1 MRKLCVSIVTVL
13 LVSIAAQAQDKPPVV
28 EIYGGYSYLN
38 FDLALD
44 PATRPG
50 RQNAN
55 GVGLN
60 VAGNFNNWF
69 GVVGDFSYNTKDVA
83 DPEFPGLKFA
93 ARNLYFLA
101 GPRWSMR
108 RERTTVFAQALVGAV
123 RMRADIG
130 SVPKFTDLA
139 FGLGGGLDI
148 NANKRI
154 AIRAF
159 QFDYLPSR
167 TTNNITKDKV
177 WLHNIR
183 AQVGIVLKLGN

>member
-1 MRKLCVSIVTVL
+1 MRKLCVSVVTVV

-28 EIYGGYSYLN
+28 EIYGGYLYLN

-44 PATRPG
+44 PVTRPG

-83 DPEFPGLKFA
+83 IPEFGGLKAA

-101 GPRWSMR
+101 GPRLSMR
-108 RERTTVFAQALVGAV
+108 RERTTLFAQALAGVGHTRV
-123 RMRADIG
+123 DIG
-130 SVPKFTDLA
+130 GVPKFTDLA

-167 TTNNITKDKV
+167 TTNDFTKDKV

>member
-1 MRKLCVSIVTVL
+1 MRKLYVSLVTIL
-13 LVSIAAQAQDKPPVV
+13 LVSIAAQAQDRPPTV
-28 EIYGGYSYLN
+28 EVFGGYSHLN
-38 FDLALD
+38 FDLALGL
-44 PATRPG
+44 TRTG

-60 VAGNFNNWF
+60 VAGNVNGWF
-69 GVVGDFSYNTKDVA
+69 GVVGDFSYNVKDVR
-83 DPEFPGLKFA
+83 DPDFPGLKFA

-101 GPRWSMR
+101 GPRLSR
-108 RERTTVFAQALVGAV
+108 RGERTTWFAQALVGAV

-139 FGLGGGLDI
+139 FAFGGGLDI
-148 NANKRI
+148 NANKHV

-167 TTNNITKDKV
+167 TTDVSVRDKV
-177 WLHNIR
+177 WLHNVR
-183 AQVGIVLKLGN
+183 AQVGVVLKLGH

>member
-1 MRKLCVSIVTVL
+1 MRKLYMSLVTIL
-13 LVSIAAQAQDKPPVV
+13 LVSIAAQAQDRPPAV
-28 EIYGGYSYLN
+28 EVFGGYSHLS

-44 PATRPG
+44 PVTRPG
-50 RQNAN
+50 RQSAH

-60 VAGNFNNWF
+60 VAGNFNDWF

-83 DPEFPGLKFA
+83 IPEFGGQKSA

-101 GPRWSMR
+101 GPRLSLR
-108 RERTTVFAQALVGAV
+108 RERTTLFAQVMAGVGHTRV
-123 RMRADIG
+123 DLG
-130 SVPKFTDLA
+130 GVPKFTDLA
-139 FGLGGGLDI
+139 LGLGGGLDI

-167 TTNNITKDKV
+167 TTNDFTKDKV

-183 AQVGIVLKLGN
+183 AQVGVVLKLGH

>member
-1 MRKLCVSIVTVL
+1 MRKLCVSIVTIL
-13 LVSIAAQAQDKPPVV
+13 LVSIAAQAQRVPPAV
-28 EIYGGYSYLN
+28 EVFGGYSYLN

-44 PATRPG
+44 PVARPG

-60 VAGNFNNWF
+60 VAGNFNHWF
-69 GVVGDFSYNTKDVA
+69 GVVGDFSYNTRDVA
-83 DPEFPGLKFA
+83 DPRFDGLKFA

-101 GPRWSMR
+101 GPRLSLR
-108 RERTTVFAQALVGAV
+108 RERTTAFAQVLIGAV

-139 FGLGGGLDI
+139 YGLGGGLDI

-159 QFDYLPSR
+159 QVDYLPSR
-167 TTNNITKDKV
+167 TTNDFTKDKV
-177 WLHNIR
+177 WLHNVR